1 MTDTISIQI
10 KIKAATSVYI
20 QDDSVNYRLQNTK
33 SPQSHSIR
41 FTSRTV
47 PSCKTRAPTYY
58 LRKNTDYSEV

>member
-10 KIKAATSVYI
+10 KIKAAISFYI

-33 SPQSHSIR
+33 SHSIR

-47 PSCKTRAPTYY
+47 PSCKTRAPMYY
-58 LRKNTDYSEV
+58 LRKNTDYSVV